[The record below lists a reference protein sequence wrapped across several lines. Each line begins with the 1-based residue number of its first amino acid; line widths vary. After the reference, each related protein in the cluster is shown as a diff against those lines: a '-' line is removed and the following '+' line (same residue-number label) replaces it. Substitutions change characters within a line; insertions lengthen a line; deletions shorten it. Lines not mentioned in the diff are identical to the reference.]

1 MVKPPFQCGSS
12 PSKWRRPY
20 TAAPKLPYF
29 RHSHNACLC
38 RSVAKSR
45 PKCMDLPPSKIEW
58 HLVRDGKP
66 YGPLSDL
73 EFFKFIELG
82 HLEPNDLLWRDG
94 FKGWQSAN
102 VYFQSYRNCRAHL
115 TWSQRS
121 FLANST
127 NLSSVIGRWNANL
140 RHEKPV

>member
-1 MVKPPFQCGSS
+1 
-12 PSKWRRPY
+12 
-20 TAAPKLPYF
+20 
-29 RHSHNACLC
+29 
-38 RSVAKSR
+38 
-45 PKCMDLPPSKIEW
+45 MDLPPSKIEW

-102 VYFQSYRNCRAHL
+102 VVFPELQELPSPSHMEPAEFFSKFPEPLVSDRPVERKSTSRKARVVTLFLIVILGGAASYAYFWSDRSLSETANFL
-115 TWSQRS
+115 TQL
-121 FLANST
+121 LA
-127 NLSSVIGRWNANL
+127 L
-140 RHEKPV
+140 